1 MHDIVF
7 GEIYIGGL
15 TNNYL
20 SEYVHYNI
28 SEVCPHNYLGV
39 CPQIYIGG
47 LSTKTNIF
55 VLKTVF
61 PYMANACVRESVRTR
76 GMRHGM

>member
-7 GEIYIGGL
+7 RETYIEGL

-20 SEYVHYNI
+20 SEYVYYNI
-28 SEVCPHNYLGV
+28 SEGCPHNYLSEYVHKFISKG
-39 CPQIYIGG
+39 CPQKNIY
-47 LSTKTNIF
+47 
-55 VLKTVF
+55 VLKTIF

-76 GMRHGM
+76 GMGYGM